1 MLNKLAFRNVLRS
14 ARDYMVYF
22 LTMML
27 VTAIMFA
34 FHSLMFS
41 RDVRQLFEM
50 SVLMVALIG
59 LATFFV
65 VLIIAWL
72 INYMVRF
79 ILEKRSREFGIYLLI
94 GMKKKEISRL
104 YMRESLLLGMAAFA
118 GGLALGM
125 LLQQVLM
132 AILYSMIMMEY
143 HIRLDWN
150 MGCLLTTG
158 ACYGGCYLLALF
170 RCQRKFKKMN
180 IHALMNSQ
188 RQNEKIRESHEE
200 AKRWLLPLSVLSLL
214 ALGMLLFFYKSWDTL
229 TILLFLAGLV
239 AAIYLF
245 YSGIAAWII
254 CYIRNRGN
262 GIFRGQNLFL
272 LRQFSSKVKTLRF
285 TLGTLTSLFV
295 LALLGCAIAMM
306 FNDFQNQILIH
317 KWPFDVQIFS
327 SNTED
332 DFKKELDIL
341 HRETDVKEAFT
352 YPIYQ
357 NGTNAVNTWLYT
369 HLRMFG
375 DDYKNSDGTPNANK
389 IATEET
395 WVYYRY
401 DTYMALSD
409 YNHLRE
415 MTGLSAV
422 TLEDT
427 QYILHLK
434 ERVWNETGDF
444 TDEIQ
449 ITVPEPN
456 QITDAGSISI
466 RDTGSDSPSSQAVS
480 SKNTPGQ
487 NADPGK
493 MPNQGAATERILTP
507 AGIYTEPLSQDGHN
521 GADYLII
528 VSDNTVERMIP
539 YYRMLVANLKEK
551 APANLQ
557 KELDRLTSE
566 NSYADFGNHPE
577 SKADFGGHPESEADF
592 SSHPESEVD
601 FGGHPESEAMAAGS
615 DSIVVFVY
623 KNMVRDNLIPEVKF
637 LLSSII
643 FSLVY
648 IGLIF
653 VCVALTVLSVQQLSD
668 SARYRFRYQV
678 LHQIGLGHREISG
691 VILRQLAGFYL
702 CPILFAAVISGII
715 AVYVGWKFNFY
726 TGTHTAAIGY
736 FGISFLLFLA
746 VYAVYF
752 VVTYVGFCRNVL
764 NGRVQPQ

>member
-1 MLNKLAFRNVLRS
+1 MLGKLAFRNVLRS

-41 RDVRQLFEM
+41 KEVQQLFEM
-50 SVLMVALIG
+50 SMLMAVLIG

-65 VLIIAWL
+65 VLIVAWL

-104 YMRESLLLGMAAFA
+104 YMRENLLLGIVAFA

-125 LLQQVLM
+125 LLQQILM

-188 RQNEKIRESHEE
+188 RQNEKIIESHEE
-200 AKRWLLPLSVLSLL
+200 AKRWLLPFSVLTLL
-214 ALGMLLFFYKSWDTL
+214 ALGMLLFFYKSWNTL
-229 TILLFLAGLV
+229 TVLLFLAGLI

-245 YSGIAAWII
+245 YSGVAAWII
-254 CYIRNRGN
+254 CYIRNKGN

-272 LRQFSSKVKTLRF
+272 LRQFSSKIKTLRF

-306 FNDFQNQILIH
+306 FNDFQNQILIN

-332 DFKKELDIL
+332 DFKEELDIL
-341 HRETDVKEAFT
+341 HHETDVKEAYT
-352 YPIYQ
+352 YLIYH
-357 NGTNAVNTWLYT
+357 NGKNTVNTWLYT

-375 DDYKNSDGTPNANK
+375 DDYRNSDGTPNADK

-395 WVYYRY
+395 WVYYRH

-415 MTGLSAV
+415 MAGLSAV

-444 TDEIQ
+444 TEELQ
-449 ITVPEPN
+449 VTVPADISN
-456 QITDAGSISI
+456 QIADAESNPIQA
-466 RDTGSDSPSSQAVS
+466 TGSDSLSNQAAASCSPYTATSSNSPSNQAAS
-480 SKNTPGQ
+480 PENAPDQLSNSERTP
-487 NADPGK
+487 NH
-493 MPNQGAATERILTP
+493 AATIERTLTP
-507 AGIYTEPLSQDGHN
+507 AGIYTESLSQDGHN

-528 VSDNTVERMIP
+528 VSDNTAERLTP

-551 APANLQ
+551 APDNLQ
-557 KELDRLTSE
+557 KELDQLTSE
-566 NSYADFGNHPE
+566 NSYADFG
-577 SKADFGGHPESEADF
+577 GHQ
-592 SSHPESEVD
+592 
-601 FGGHPESEAMAAGS
+601 ESEAMAAGS
-615 DSIVVFVY
+615 DSIMVFVY
-623 KNMVRDNLIPEVKF
+623 KNMVRDNLIPEAKF

-668 SARYRFRYQV
+668 SARYRFRYRV
-678 LHQIGLGHREISG
+678 LHQIGLGQREISG

-752 VVTYVGFCRNVL
+752 VVTYVGFRRNVL
-764 NGRVQPQ
+764 NGRPQPHQPPQ

>member
-1 MLNKLAFRNVLRS
+1 MLGKLAFRNVLRS

-41 RDVRQLFEM
+41 EEVQQLFEM
-50 SVLMVALIG
+50 SMLMAVLIG

-65 VLIIAWL
+65 VLIVAWL
-72 INYMVRF
+72 IHYMVRF

-104 YMRESLLLGMAAFA
+104 YMRESLLLGIAAFA
-118 GGLALGM
+118 GGLVLGM
-125 LLQQVLM
+125 LLQQILM

-170 RCQRKFKKMN
+170 HCQRKFKKMN

-188 RQNEKIRESHEE
+188 RQNEKIIESHEE
-200 AKRWLLPLSVLSLL
+200 TKRWLLPLSLLTLL

-229 TILLFLAGLV
+229 TVLFFLAGLI

-245 YSGIAAWII
+245 YSGVAAWII
-254 CYIRNRGN
+254 CYIRNKGK

-272 LRQFSSKVKTLRF
+272 LRQFSSKIKTLRF

-306 FNDFQNQILIH
+306 FNDFQNQILIN

-332 DFKKELDIL
+332 DFREELDIL
-341 HRETDVKEAFT
+341 HRETEVKEAYT
-352 YPIYQ
+352 YLIYQ
-357 NGTNAVNTWLYT
+357 NGKNTVNTWLYT

-375 DDYKNSDGTPNANK
+375 DDYRNSDGTPNADK
-389 IATEET
+389 IAAEET
-395 WVYYRY
+395 WVYYRH

-409 YNHLRE
+409 YNHLRK
-415 MTGLSAV
+415 MAGLSAV

-444 TDEIQ
+444 TDELQ
-449 ITVPEPN
+449 ITVPEDIP
-456 QITDAGSISI
+456 
-466 RDTGSDSPSSQAVS
+466 
-480 SKNTPGQ
+480 
-487 NADPGK
+487 
-493 MPNQGAATERILTP
+493 LTP
-507 AGIYTEPLSQDGHN
+507 AGVYTESLSQDGHN

-528 VSDNTVERMIP
+528 VSDNTAERLSP

-551 APANLQ
+551 APDNLQ

-566 NSYADFGNHPE
+566 NSYADFG
-577 SKADFGGHPESEADF
+577 GHQ
-592 SSHPESEVD
+592 
-601 FGGHPESEAMAAGS
+601 ESEAMAAGS
-615 DSIVVFVY
+615 DSIMVFVY
-623 KNMVRDNLIPEVKF
+623 KNMVRDNLIPEAKF

-668 SARYRFRYQV
+668 SARYRFRYRV
-678 LHQIGLGHREISG
+678 LHQIGLGQREISG

-702 CPILFAAVISGII
+702 CPILFAAVISGTI

-752 VVTYVGFCRNVL
+752 VVTYVGFRRNVL
-764 NGRVQPQ
+764 NGRPLPQ